1 MALTALDLL
10 ILLQCVP
17 RFWTKILLWTTDLSH
32 VTDLR
37 GLYIWFEATIHTCAG
52 NGNINQ
58 SARPKTADHAVRPP
72 SESMVA
78 PWRSLPADPEV
89 SPDASFVHLF
99 HHSLSGLGAIGID
112 TQALS
117 PVLAHHR
124 KNAEPSP
131 VGKAIAHEIHAP
143 PLVDTH
149 RRRQGTRVC
158 DALSCPCILPIARR
172 RCGGGPGFA
181 AKSRLR

>member
-1 MALTALDLL
+1 MALDLL

-17 RFWTKILLWTTDLSH
+17 RFWTKMPSLDNRF
-32 VTDLR
+32 VTCNR
-37 GLYIWFEATIHTCAG
+37 SERTVVCEATTHTCAG

-131 VGKAIAHEIHAP
+131 VGKTIAHEIHAP